1 MKDLGVFSK
10 LFIYLTAPLWICLFL
25 NCVFCVSAPLTDK
38 PPKILFPTENKISN
52 MELQLGKS
60 IMGFPPGAVCSN
72 MCVIFNWQEM
82 DDFTNPPPA
91 HLQASNTDWWWYK
104 ANSKSAGRPD
114 NNCKFGFHINKPR
127 LLMSSR
133 LFCQQRGAHMVPGF
147 RKLARH
153 MEMQTFTRRC
163 LSFLTWG
170 HDRPAMCECVRV
182 WNPHA
187 VVRVV
192 FFPVTA
198 YCLISGHSPPSTWRW
213 PLEGQLMSVMVK
225 PIR

>member
-1 MKDLGVFSK
+1 
-10 LFIYLTAPLWICLFL
+10 
-25 NCVFCVSAPLTDK
+25 
-38 PPKILFPTENKISN
+38 

-91 HLQASNTDWWWYK
+91 HLRASNTDWWWYK
-104 ANSKSAGRPD
+104 ANSKSGGRRD

-133 LFCQQRGAHMVPGF
+133 LFCQQRRAHMVPGF

-153 MEMQTFTRRC
+153 MEMQTFHRRC

-187 VVRVV
+187 VVCVCV
-192 FFPVTA
+192 FFPRHSILLDFWAQSAVHMALAAWGTA
-198 YCLISGHSPPSTWRW
+198 YVCNGEADQIGQRGLGMGGGWVCDGGVRDK
-213 PLEGQLMSVMVK
+213 EGVSVRHPWKSVTGFL
-225 PIR
+225 